1 MRLWIAAIL
10 VAVSVSVGIAQFDQG
25 QIAGTVKD
33 TSEAIVVQAEVTAV
47 NLQIGQR
54 STVTTGANGSYVL
67 TNLPVGYYEVSI
79 QAAGFK
85 KFVQANVK
93 VDTATRTTLDATL
106 QIGLATETVNV
117 EATITMLER
126 ETAQIGRVVE
136 SKQITDL
143 ALNGRNPI
151 KLAHPEGRRRRG

>member
-1 MRLWIAAIL
+1 MRLGIAIAL
-10 VAVSVSVGIAQFDQG
+10 FALSAVVGMAQFDQG

-33 TSEAIVVQAEVTAV
+33 SSDAIVVQAEVTAA
-47 NLQIGQR
+47 NLQNGQQ
-54 STVTTGANGSYVL
+54 SKVATGSNGSFVL

-106 QIGLATETVNV
+106 QIGLASETV
-117 EATITMLER
+117 
-126 ETAQIGRVVE
+126 
-136 SKQITDL
+136 
-143 ALNGRNPI
+143 
-151 KLAHPEGRRRRG
+151 